1 MARSRQELGDDPE
14 RTGVYSTSFTLNN
27 LTDEEKRYTLS
38 ADLFTQDLFD
48 LYGEGVYFL
57 DVWTTPMCADVDWTV
72 DGKSCGPKPKL
83 AIWTSMA
90 MASWT
95 AKTPRLC

>member
-1 MARSRQELGDDPE
+1 MPPPALPTARSRRRAGDDPE

-57 DVWTTPMCADVDWTV
+57 DVWTTPCALMWT
-72 DGKSCGPKPKL
+72 GL
-83 AIWTSMA
+83 
-90 MASWT
+90 
-95 AKTPRLC
+95 